1 MLISFQKKIFL
12 FETLLF
18 LPRPFSLTLGQFVKK
33 FLSSKNKTKNKHV
46 EREGWL
52 RDSGPRKF
60 GLSSKTYLST
70 FSPSPP
76 YSNEYHTE
84 EVGRFKMTYTEYSK
98 IS

>member
-1 MLISFQKKIFL
+1 MLISFQKKFFCL
-12 FETLLF
+12 KHYYFYRGL
-18 LPRPFSLTLGQFVKK
+18 FSLTLGQFVKK